1 MAIREPV
8 AMLVSKFVR
17 LIKFIVYIVY
27 ASVGGDLEAI
37 RVVCACMMSAYLS
50 EIATVY
56 KLDTGECNA
65 DTTRQCRRLAARLSM
80 PFCSTSSI

>member
-37 RVVCACMMSAYLS
+37 RVCVR
-50 EIATVY
+50 V
-56 KLDTGECNA
+56 
-65 DTTRQCRRLAARLSM
+65 
-80 PFCSTSSI
+80 